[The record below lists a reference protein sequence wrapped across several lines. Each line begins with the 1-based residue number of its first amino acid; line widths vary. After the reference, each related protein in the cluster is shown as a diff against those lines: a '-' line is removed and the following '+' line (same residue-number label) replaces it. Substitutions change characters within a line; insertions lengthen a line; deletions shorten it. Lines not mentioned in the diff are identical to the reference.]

1 MVQVLT
7 QQVPRQRRVE
17 RNPEH
22 TFHLKTRPWQIQPC
36 AIAPVLPGETLKN
49 ALMQSRVVT
58 KPLKNPFIGWWTEY
72 MLFYVKHRDLEQ
84 SARDAMVDLMLDPTA
99 NLTSL
104 ETAAAVKTYH
114 YANSVD
120 FVQLCLTR
128 VVEEY
133 FRDESET
140 YAARGLVDGL
150 PVAAA
155 VPNNSTWT
163 DSLIDTTVLPD
174 GGVAVDGTSPTT
186 DVTYEAFDAKYQQW
200 EFLRANKLIDM
211 TYEDYLRSFGVRVA
225 DPEKPHIPEL
235 LRHWREWTY
244 PTNTV
249 DPATG
254 IPSTAASWAIQGR
267 ADKDRLFKEPGF
279 VFMVTV
285 TRPKVYM
292 SKQKGA
298 ATAMLNTPMSW
309 LPALL
314 RDEPYTSMREFA
326 NNAGPL
332 VTTTNGYWVDVRD
345 LFLYGDQ
352 FLNFAITD
360 VGYGEVALPTVGM
373 EKKYPD
379 ATDMDNLFSGTDG
392 ADRIIQQDGIL
403 KMSIL
408 GTLQDWT

>member
-1 MVQVLT
+1 MVQIV
-7 QQVPRQRRVE
+7 QEMPKQRRIE
-17 RNPEH
+17 RSPSH
-22 TFHLKTRPWQIQPC
+22 QFHLKTRPWQIQPC
-36 AIAPVLPGETLKN
+36 VIAPVLPGETLKN
-49 ALMQSRVVT
+49 AQLQSRVVT
-58 KPLKNPFIGWWTEY
+58 QPLKNPFIGWWTEY
-72 MLFYVKHRDLEQ
+72 FMFYVKHRDLEQ
-84 SARDAMVDLMLDPTA
+84 SARDAMIDLMLDPEAT
-99 NLTSL
+99 LTSL
-104 ETAAAVKTYH
+104 QTAAQVKTYH
-114 YANSVD
+114 YANAVD

-140 YAARGLVDGL
+140 YAAAGLVDGL

-155 VPNNSTWT
+155 VPNEAMWT

-186 DVTYEAFDAKYQQW
+186 DVSYEQFDAKYKQW

-279 VFMVTV
+279 IFVCTV
-285 TRPKVYM
+285 SRPKVYLN
-292 SKQKGA
+292 KQRGA
-298 ATAMLNTPMSW
+298 AVHMLDTPMSW

-314 RDEPYTSMREFA
+314 RDEPYTSMREFTNA
-326 NNAGPL
+326 NGPL
-332 VTTTNGYWVDVRD
+332 TGTTNGYWVDVRD

-352 FLNFAITD
+352 FVNFAITD
-360 VGYGEVALPTVGM
+360 TGYGEVALPTAAM
-373 EKKYPD
+373 QKKYPS
-379 ATDMDNLFSGTDG
+379 ATDMDNLFTG
-392 ADRIIQQDGIL
+392 ATTATRLIQQDGIL
-403 KMSIL
+403 NMSIL